1 MWTRDSI
8 KQMRVKYESE
18 FFMTEQQIYKWWWD
32 QTRKRSRKAI
42 KKSKASL
49 SKTKDQEELH
59 DSGNSSSLNDEEGEM
74 IVSFQDE
81 FGGYSSRLRINSSN
95 K

>member
-1 MWTRDSI
+1 M
-8 KQMRVKYESE
+8 
-18 FFMTEQQIYKWWWD
+18 
-32 QTRKRSRKAI
+32 
-42 KKSKASL
+42 
-49 SKTKDQEELH
+49 H

-95 K
+95 KINIKKQVSVEKEMKDEEGPNVEINLCELLNIDVDNIAL